1 MRRTLLLLPAAG
13 LFAVGVVRVATLQ
26 QTPFAVPSAQPVR
39 AAGHDTR
46 TAFASAE
53 MDAPGSRSE
62 VEPWR
67 EEIDCTA
74 VEPPAPVHRPMALAL
89 ADFWGARWP
98 QVRAE
103 LEADGLNLDQLGSL
117 KDWDESRELLSRRIL
132 DEFTDP
138 ADCDR
143 RLHAYCG
150 VGDPELQFSDLYS
163 EALARGATRSELESR
178 VAKYD
183 TLKSTCKA
191 DFLAFRAGLAAVAQ
205 QRLLDPGLLRA
216 PFSIPRSM
224 LPEAK
229 PLRFHLNKG
238 FASGDWSLSL
248 VIYEGDDA
256 ALDALWAQFLASA
269 GAWREAVSFALSN

>member
-1 MRRTLLLLPAAG
+1 MRRTVFLLPAVALFSVG
-13 LFAVGVVRVATLQ
+13 LVRVAARQPTSS
-26 QTPFAVPSAQPVR
+26 AVPGAEPVR

-46 TAFASAE
+46 TASASVDL
-53 MDAPGSRSE
+53 DAPGSRSE
-62 VEPWR
+62 VEPRR
-67 EEIDCTA
+67 EEIDCTT
-74 VEPPAPVHRPMALAL
+74 VEPPAPVHLPIALAL

-117 KDWDESRELLSRRIL
+117 KDWDESRDRLSRRIV

-150 VGDPELQFSDLYS
+150 VGDPELQFSKLYS
-163 EALARGATRSELESR
+163 DALVRGVTRSELESR
-178 VAKYD
+178 VAKHD
-183 TLKSTCKA
+183 ALKSTCRSE
-191 DFLAFRAGLAAVAQ
+191 FLAFRAGLAAVAQ

-216 PFSIPRSM
+216 PFTIPRSM

-229 PLRFHLNKG
+229 PVRRHLNKG
-238 FASGDWSLSL
+238 FGSGDWAVSL
-248 VIYEGDDA
+248 VIYEGDDS

-269 GAWREAVSFALSN
+269 AAWREAVSRELAD